1 MAPKKTDGKKPEGE
15 GPRVYIKV
23 DVSWTDSLLA
33 ATESSLLSYQFPN
46 EAEAIQSDR
55 TGTGAPVAG
64 ELVRTFIR
72 KPGFLLLHQL
82 LNSPLVLKLLKAD
95 GVTAVASAVLD
106 FGPLAQGLDHFS
118 ASELHFTAADNKLSL
133 PSDACLDVKV

>member
-1 MAPKKTDGKKPEGE
+1 MSDLYRQQQSPACCHTNSQMKQRQFSQIVQAQVPLLPGNLSAP
-15 GPRVYIKV
+15 
-23 DVSWTDSLLA
+23 
-33 ATESSLLSYQFPN
+33 SSASQARLCGWCPGSCSGVPQNQCCALS
-46 EAEAIQSDR
+46 S
-55 TGTGAPVAG
+55 
-64 ELVRTFIR
+64 
-72 KPGFLLLHQL
+72 GFLLLHQL